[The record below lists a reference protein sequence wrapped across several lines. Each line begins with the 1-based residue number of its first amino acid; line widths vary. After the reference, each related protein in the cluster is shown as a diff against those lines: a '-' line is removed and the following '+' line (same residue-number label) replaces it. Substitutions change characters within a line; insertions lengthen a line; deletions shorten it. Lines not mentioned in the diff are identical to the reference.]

1 MTMHM
6 LKPRKRH
13 VQVEQ
18 DAILAWLREQ
28 DGARTLREI
37 AEHFDIHTA
46 TARRLADG
54 LAAQGKLTV
63 EPGSKFERDH
73 GPIPRRYTA
82 VTDAWQGGGN

>member
-1 MTMHM
+1 MHM

-13 VQVEQ
+13 VHVEQ
-18 DAILAWLREQ
+18 DAILAWLSEQ

-37 AEHFDIHTA
+37 AKHFDISTA

-63 EPGSKFERDH
+63 EPGSRFELGH
-73 GPIPRRYTA
+73 GPSPRRYTA
-82 VTDAWQGGGN
+82 RKEATTDAS

>member
-1 MTMHM
+1 MHM
-6 LKPRKRH
+6 PKPRKRH

-28 DGARTLREI
+28 DGTRTLREI

-46 TARRLADG
+46 TARRFADG

-63 EPGSKFERDH
+63 EPREHSH
-73 GPIPRRYTA
+73 GPIPRRYAA
-82 VTDAWQGGGN
+82 VAGRSARRR